1 MPNNDISNNLPS
13 NNDLSG
19 NEQNTNNIKM
29 TSNLQNIFGF
39 INDTSDNDISGND
52 ISGNVVNNDDDKKRA
67 LTKSND
73 PLLSQSNS
81 KSWFEQKEYII
92 FSNQLAALQRNNIFV
107 LKECKENKRL
117 LDLKYSDLNNA
128 VNNIQT
134 SVIFFSTIS
143 GFMQATRIQFG
154 INDLIISVL
163 SISISAYVTLLL
175 SISKYYKLD
184 ELREQIQNLRSK
196 YSVLHNKI
204 EYRMDI
210 LGPWTAIKL
219 WIHADAEKKIQEW
232 KKIHDYMENDYNE
245 LIKTKQELCSEFEI
259 IMDTKSR
266 NKYFIKNK
274 ELNYSNRVQ
283 IHHWNKKEKYLEQ
296 RMIAELSTPVR
307 RSSITLQHEELDN
320 WDDEN
325 SVV

>member
-1 MPNNDISNNLPS
+1 
-13 NNDLSG
+13 
-19 NEQNTNNIKM
+19 
-29 TSNLQNIFGF
+29 
-39 INDTSDNDISGND
+39 
-52 ISGNVVNNDDDKKRA
+52 
-67 LTKSND
+67 
-73 PLLSQSNS
+73 
-81 KSWFEQKEYII
+81 
-92 FSNQLAALQRNNIFV
+92 
-107 LKECKENKRL
+107 
-117 LDLKYSDLNNA
+117 
-128 VNNIQT
+128 
-134 SVIFFSTIS
+134 
-143 GFMQATRIQFG
+143 MQATRIQFG

-210 LGPWTAIKL
+210 LGPWTAMKL
-219 WIHADAEKKIQEW
+219 WIHADAEKKLQEW

-274 ELNYSNRVQ
+274 ELNYSNREQ
-283 IHHWNKKEKYLEQ
+283 IHHWNKKENSLEQ
-296 RMIAELSTPVR
+296 RMITELSKPVR

-320 WDDEN
+320 WEVDSN
-325 SVV
+325 V

>member
-52 ISGNVVNNDDDKKRA
+52 ISGNVVNNDDDTKRA

-73 PLLSQSNS
+73 PLLSQNNS

-210 LGPWTAIKL
+210 LGPWTAMKL
-219 WIHADAEKKIQEW
+219 WIHADAEKKLQEW

-274 ELNYSNRVQ
+274 ELNYSNREQ
-283 IHHWNKKEKYLEQ
+283 IHHWNKKENSLEQ
-296 RMIAELSTPVR
+296 RMITELSKPVR

-320 WDDEN
+320 WEVDN
-325 SVV
+325 NV